1 MSPGK
6 LSLENIIIL
15 SYFLWVRYPFSNGL
29 HQMQRYQMP
38 SSKSKVINSRHRKK
52 IDVLNFQSLH
62 HFVTLPSW
70 QSRTHAHEDVN
81 AHALWW
87 WRAFFLWWMCV
98 CLGLIFHR
106 LFSQASWDFSPIVKK
121 KKNPLQSMGSA
132 IFLLPISGCQRGL
145 LAHSRGCAG
154 GVWKTSKGKF
164 NFRRQG
170 CGVGLRWGVSKNRTV
185 SWKVF

>member
-1 MSPGK
+1 
-6 LSLENIIIL
+6 
-15 SYFLWVRYPFSNGL
+15 
-29 HQMQRYQMP
+29 MP

-81 AHALWW
+81 AHALWR

-121 KKNPLQSMGSA
+121 GKIPYNRWDQQFFFCRFPVASGA
-132 IFLLPISGCQRGL
+132 VLLT
-145 LAHSRGCAG
+145 AG
-154 GVWKTSKGKF
+154 GTGEGFEKLQRENSIFGDKGAVWGCVEGLGKIEPF
-164 NFRRQG
+164 LERFSRR
-170 CGVGLRWGVSKNRTV
+170 W
-185 SWKVF
+185 

>member
-52 IDVLNFQSLH
+52 KKIDVLNFQSLH

-70 QSRTHAHEDVN
+70 QRQDSRSRRRQRTRPLTVASVFPMMDVCVPWTHFSSPVQP
-81 AHALWW
+81 
-87 WRAFFLWWMCV
+87 
-98 CLGLIFHR
+98 GLLR
-106 LFSQASWDFSPIVKK
+106 LFTHCKK
-121 KKNPLQSMGSA
+121 KEKSLTIDGISNFSSA
-132 IFLLPISGCQRGL
+132 DFRLPAGPSCSQQGVRGRGL
-145 LAHSRGCAG
+145 
-154 GVWKTSKGKF
+154 KNFKGKIQF
-164 NFRRQG
+164 SETRVR
-170 CGVGLRWGVSKNRTV
+170 CGVALRG
-185 SWKVF
+185 